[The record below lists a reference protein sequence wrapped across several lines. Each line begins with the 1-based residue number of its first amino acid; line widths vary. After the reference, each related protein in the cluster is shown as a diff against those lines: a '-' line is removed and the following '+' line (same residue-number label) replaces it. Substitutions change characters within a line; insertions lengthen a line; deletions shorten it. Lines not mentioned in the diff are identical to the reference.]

1 MGKMKK
7 LYQKMVAK
15 AIVAAG
21 QAKQSVEN
29 VANGD
34 AGLSDAVV
42 TVIILLAGVVC
53 AILVYKGAKG
63 LITTA
68 NSSVTTQANTLI
80 TDMSK

>member
-15 AIVAAG
+15 AIVATG
-21 QAKQSVEN
+21 SAKQSVEN

-53 AILVYKGAKG
+53 AILVYKGAKA

-80 TDMSK
+80 TDMA